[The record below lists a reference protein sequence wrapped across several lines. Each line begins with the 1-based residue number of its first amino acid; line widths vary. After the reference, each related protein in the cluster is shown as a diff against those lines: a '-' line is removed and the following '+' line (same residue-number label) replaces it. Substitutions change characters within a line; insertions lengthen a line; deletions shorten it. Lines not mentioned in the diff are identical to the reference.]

1 MPTVIK
7 IRKANCLSTSKEP
20 RAVSRLLRAVSRPF
34 RAVSRLLR
42 SVSKLLRNRPSAPL
56 NYAHFQEEPVLLGVP
71 PWLWFTGGTTEKYFS
86 CQKLGS

>member
-42 SVSKLLRNRPSAPL
+42 SVSKLLRNRPSALL
-56 NYAHFQEEPVLLGVP
+56 NSAHFQEEPVLLGVP
-71 PWLWFTGGTTEKYFS
+71 PWLWCTRGTTEKYFS

>member
-71 PWLWFTGGTTEKYFS
+71 P
-86 CQKLGS
+86 

>member
-34 RAVSRLLR
+34 RAVSGLLRAVSRLLR

-71 PWLWFTGGTTEKYFS
+71 P
-86 CQKLGS
+86 

>member
-56 NYAHFQEEPVLLGVP
+56 NYAHFQEEPVLLRVP
-71 PWLWFTGGTTEKYFS
+71 P
-86 CQKLGS
+86 